1 MDKHKYRHKK
11 YDTTIMQTVT
21 VGNIIESL
29 ILGLKYRNSKD
40 VINFLVEQRAK
51 ALSKRDRRRV
61 SSTDRKIKKLKD
73 LGYKIPEEVED
84 GLSIW
89 TC

>member
-29 ILGLKYRNSKD
+29 ILSLKYRNSKD
-40 VINFLVEQRAK
+40 IINFLVEQRAK
-51 ALSKRDRRRV
+51 ALSKCDKRSI
-61 SSTDRKIKKLKD
+61 SSTDRKIKKLKN
-73 LGYKIPEEVED
+73 LGYKIPEEVDD
-84 GLSIW
+84 GFNIW
-89 TC
+89 TY

>member
-21 VGNIIESL
+21 IGNIIESL
-29 ILGLKYRNSKD
+29 ILSIKYRNSKD

-51 ALSKRDRRRV
+51 ALSKCDRRRV
-61 SSTDRKIKKLKD
+61 SSTDKKIKHLKE
-73 LGYKIPEEVED
+73 LGYKIPKEVED
-84 GLSIW
+84 GLNV
-89 TC
+89 

>member
-21 VGNIIESL
+21 VGNIVESL
-29 ILGLKYRNSKD
+29 ILGIKHRNLKE
-40 VINFLVEQRAK
+40 VVNFLAEQRTK
-51 ALSKRDRRRV
+51 ALLKCDRRKV
-61 SSTDRKIKKLKD
+61 SSTDRKIKHLKE
-73 LGYKIPEEVED
+73 LGYNIPKEVED
-84 GLSIW
+84 GLNVW